1 MDDELKKERLRLG
14 IYIQEKRELAKL
26 SQSEFGKRIGKNAST
41 VSRYE
46 TGSVSIT
53 DEMKKK
59 IAEVLNVDYYDMPG
73 TVPPPRTNMIVST
86 HKVPLLGAIVAGE
99 PLETYEDIEEIGARD
114 DIIQKYPNVYA
125 LKVHGESMN
134 RKITNGSIVYVNPQK
149 ELYNGEIGVIRING
163 TETTMKRFHKLN
175 DGILLEPESWLPDY
189 QSKIYRGLEAEELHI
204 DGKVVSW
211 AADPRETL

>member
-1 MDDELKKERLRLG
+1 MNENIKEERLRLG
-14 IYIQEKRELAKL
+14 IYIQEKRESLNL
-26 SQSEFGKRIGKNAST
+26 SQAEFGRRIGKNAST

-59 IAEVLNVDYYDMPG
+59 IADVLEVDYYNLPG
-73 TVPPPRTNMIVST
+73 TPQPPQTKMLISKHT
-86 HKVPLLGAIVAGE
+86 VPLLGAIVAGE
-99 PLETYEDIEEIGARD
+99 PLETYEIVEEIGVRD
-114 DIIQKYPNVYA
+114 DVIQKYPNAYA

-134 RKITNGSIVYVNPQK
+134 KRITNGSIVYVNPQK
-149 ELYNGEIGVIRING
+149 ELNNGEVGVIRING
-163 TETTMKRFHKLN
+163 TETTMKRFHKLS
-175 DGILLEPESWLPDY
+175 DGILLEPESWLPEF
-189 QSKIYRGLEAEELHI
+189 QSKIYRGFDAEDLHI